1 MAARGEKL
9 LSNENLLVF
18 YSFEWLFRYFYVHK
32 SCDFIV
38 FLKNASNSN
47 HAKFIEMTH
56 YLSHFV
62 FMFRHFAVLMIFEE
76 TRENC
81 EKIVTYL
88 SFHR

>member
-1 MAARGEKL
+1 MAL
-9 LSNENLLVF
+9 PV
-18 YSFEWLFRYFYVHK
+18 FYVHK
-32 SCDFIV
+32 SCDFIF
-38 FLKNASNSN
+38 FLKNALNCN

-62 FMFRHFAVLMIFEE
+62 FRFRHFAVLMISEE

>member
-1 MAARGEKL
+1 MKNYFRTKTCLFVIALNGSSGILMYISRVI
-9 LSNENLLVF
+9 LS
-18 YSFEWLFRYFYVHK
+18 
-32 SCDFIV
+32 V
-38 FLKNASNSN
+38 FLINASNSN
-47 HAKFIEMTH
+47 HAKFIEVTH

-62 FMFRHFAVLMIFEE
+62 FRFRHFAVLMISEE

>member
-1 MAARGEKL
+1 MYVNFIFEIDKKL
-9 LSNENLLVF
+9 DYRKVF
-18 YSFEWLFRYFYVHK
+18 IFFEVAH
-32 SCDFIV
+32 
-38 FLKNASNSN
+38 SN

-62 FMFRHFAVLMIFEE
+62 FRFRHFAVLMISEE

>member
-1 MAARGEKL
+1 MPVFATSVIFGVFAVPAISGNFRHLPVEFTGWTI
-9 LSNENLLVF
+9 LVPT
-18 YSFEWLFRYFYVHK
+18 L
-32 SCDFIV
+32 
-38 FLKNASNSN
+38 NSN

-62 FMFRHFAVLMIFEE
+62 FWCRHFAVLMISEE

-81 EKIVTYL
+81 KKIVTYL

>member
-1 MAARGEKL
+1 MFILKKGHQPGVYVPLRA
-9 LSNENLLVF
+9 
-18 YSFEWLFRYFYVHK
+18 LFL
-32 SCDFIV
+32 V

-62 FMFRHFAVLMIFEE
+62 FRFRHFAVLMISKE

-81 EKIVTYL
+81 GKIVTYL